1 MFHHRCILALLE
13 RILLEV
19 RAIRFYLIHRPT
31 AIRIT
36 FEGVTMPVQMKVGQT
51 VSANAAE
58 SDAQGNS
65 VAISDPTALQ
75 WSSSDTTLVSASAVD
90 NSGGT
95 VFTAHA
101 AGTVTVTVTDPA
113 NGLTVSDTITVEAA
127 APVATAIQIEFG
139 TPQ

>member
-1 MFHHRCILALLE
+1 MFYHRHILALLE

-31 AIRIT
+31 AIHIT

-58 SDAQGNS
+58 TDATGAS
-65 VAISDPTALQ
+65 VAITDPAQIQWTSSDPAIVTA
-75 WSSSDTTLVSASAVD
+75 AAVD

-113 NGLTVSDTITVEAA
+113 NGLTASDTITVEAA